1 MKKMKIYRNLDL
13 TVLICI
19 VIFIILYKHIQ
30 VVKLIY
36 FILCI
41 FVYILN
47 DGIKIL
53 LYLYIY
59 VQRYKKAKLG

>member
-30 VVKLIY
+30 VVMLIY

-53 LYLYIY
+53 LYLYICTT
-59 VQRYKKAKLG
+59 V